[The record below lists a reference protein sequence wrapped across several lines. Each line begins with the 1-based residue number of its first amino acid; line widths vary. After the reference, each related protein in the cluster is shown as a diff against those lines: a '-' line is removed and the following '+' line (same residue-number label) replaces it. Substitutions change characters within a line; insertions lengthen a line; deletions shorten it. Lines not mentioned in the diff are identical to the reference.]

1 MSAKKHTAVH
11 HGRTITLTRTQWSVQ
26 LDITTARLEKMLI
39 KHDNDLQRVIDIEL
53 AADNRRAALMRS
65 FLMRPAL

>member
-1 MSAKKHTAVH
+1 MGAKKHTAVH
-11 HGRTITLTRTQWSVQ
+11 NGRTHTLTRTQWSVH

-39 KHDNDLQRVIDIEL
+39 KHDGSLQQVIDIEL
-53 AADNRRAALMRS
+53 ADKNRHAALMRS